1 MMYDSSDIILLPK
14 VGHSS
19 DYARLLASLDSTES
33 AKLFYWVYRGENFGW
48 LGGPERFNQL
58 PDGVAS
64 PNFQERYLVSRG

>member
-1 MMYDSSDIILLPK
+1 MQTADPSKTCLAQII
-14 VGHSS
+14 
-19 DYARLLASLDSTES
+19 LASLDSTES

-48 LGGPERFNQL
+48 LGGWLVGPERFNQL